1 MKLGFPEVTL
11 GLLPGGGGIVRSV
24 RLLGLTTALL
34 ELLLQGQ
41 QLRPEKALKLGLVHE
56 LAADRDELLAKAR
69 AWVLANETAQQPYD
83 VKGYKVPGGTPSSP
97 SLASTLP
104 AFPANLTKQLK
115 GAPYPAPYAI
125 LSAAVES
132 LQVDVD
138 TAFTVEGRYFVD
150 LVVGQISTNMIQA
163 LWFDLNAR
171 QRRRLAAGGRGD
183 VRAPPRSACSAPG

>member
-1 MKLGFPEVTL
+1 MTL

-56 LAADRDELLAKAR
+56 LAADRDELLAKAQGVGAGERDR
-69 AWVLANETAQQPYD
+69 AAALRRQGLQGARRHAVVARRWP
-83 VKGYKVPGGTPSSP
+83 
-97 SLASTLP
+97 STLP

-125 LSAAVES
+125 LAAAVES

-163 LWFDLNAR
+163 LWFDLNAVNGGASR
-171 QRRRLAAGGRGD
+171 PRGRGE
-183 VRAPPRSACSAPG
+183 VRGAARSACSAPG